1 MIYDE
6 THADINLQLICD
18 CPNSFVSFFQE
29 KSAARSFDL
38 AVIPFE
44 RSKELIMQAAEEY
57 FNSSENFSDPSLQLS
72 SYCLGLISVNDEQI
86 QREKDLLPAIEI
98 MADYGLD
105 MPPLQI
111 RLSQNRLLFIDQ
123 VLKQGKKAYKNP
135 PRLLRLA
142 FLLRAC
148 KGDQKEIEA
157 EVYVRIAQTA
167 LHRGDLEVAGQMCT
181 KLRLGNHSIGW
192 QVSSKLAQL
201 EDYTDLDMKME
212 LVSFA
217 LVYCPPESIEELLQV
232 RWHLERDQLH
242 GACTRQL
249 EMYMT
254 YQNGN
259 ESLLQLVDKSCVNAY
274 RHNVDKMMQNKEKMS
289 TGGAVLQTTAAT
301 TKQLVHAVKNSLKLK
316 DEGKSER
323 QMTNATAPTE
333 NNQDCTR
340 FGLPVF
346 YWNVWCDLFQLHES
360 SLSVTYQLFSLPD
373 SCNNELNLLMWSRRM
388 QVLDNLDRPY
398 ATCHTNDQIV
408 TRLVES
414 VFPQDCLLA
423 LGYLFDLN
431 EPEKAWESFTR
442 LPSTELT
449 LQSAAYY
456 FALQVER
463 LRLDQTHEGGV
474 SQTPAVTTVAPQKL
488 IERCIDLDESCL
500 SAQQI
505 SCRMLLKRALH
516 LLADVSEAQQLR
528 RLDGGVDINRFTT
541 DDGYKQDTIVGLA
554 ITTDA
559 SIYTAAVRLAV
570 HYGVSTWQVAFSHLT
585 ALFAEESIQPDLL
598 TRYMK
603 EHKMQ
608 DTLLQDVT
616 SFSKQMVDVI
626 YPNISG
632 RDHDRLKLFFEILN
646 SHPQMER
653 AMQPNA
659 QTYLDILQK
668 LKSVPVVDVKKLM
681 RSTESFVKE
690 IESVLDADSV
700 GKFAKLAKLISSST
714 SEQGSAVKILP
725 ASVHSVWAQKYFFQ
739 LADPGV
745 SSKAPTAAD
754 WLHRFETCKNQIS
767 KLNPSEFTN
776 LIDGLCFSDQS
787 LDLLT
792 VDVRSEICHRALKM
806 AKQKFRPNK
815 KEHEEDQEIET
826 SKLRLHRWSQHL
838 ERLGSQEYC
847 QFRRDIENAGPH
859 FWRAFERS
867 RAEEEALHHLLLSVL
882 IQQQPIQ
889 LLQLFIS
896 IYPVDC
902 SWAPQDILID
912 AIRLTLD
919 YLRNA
924 NVDGGHLL
932 ADIQPMQVLSYL
944 LIQVSDMIAQ
954 DGPVS
959 ESDVEELLQEF
970 YQDDSVD
977 VNARLQLLEMMP
989 AQFTGAMDQ
998 SADQIQLLRTLALI
1012 RQTWDADDDVVVWSQ
1027 QLTKESV
1034 DSEDQRLLLFTHL
1047 LDTCQTG
1054 AHLRAL
1060 AKLLHFW
1067 PAFSSRY
1074 DISIQHHSSVSVLLT
1089 VSLALCFVSFSEN
1102 PMSAPWTVLWQK
1114 LVQQSVDN
1122 QDTSLTLDS
1131 LLLALE
1137 QKPPLSNEVSHGDK
1151 FLLYCFY

>member
-1 MIYDE
+1 
-6 THADINLQLICD
+6 
-18 CPNSFVSFFQE
+18 
-29 KSAARSFDL
+29 
-38 AVIPFE
+38 
-44 RSKELIMQAAEEY
+44 MQAAEEY
-57 FNSSENFSDPSLQLS
+57 FNSCENFGDPSLQLA
-72 SYCLGLISVNDEQI
+72 SYCLGLISINDEQI
-86 QREKDLLPAIEI
+86 QKEKDLLPAIDI
-98 MADYGLD
+98 MMDYGLD

-123 VLKQGKKAYKNP
+123 VLKQGKKAYKNA

-142 FLLRAC
+142 YLLRAC
-148 KGDQKEIEA
+148 KGDQREIEA
-157 EVYVRIAQTA
+157 QVYVRITQAA
-167 LHRGDLEVAGQMCT
+167 LHRGDLEVAAQMCT

-201 EDYTDLDMKME
+201 EDYSDVDMKME
-212 LVSFA
+212 LISFA
-217 LVYCPPESIEELLQV
+217 LVYCPSESIEELLLL
-232 RWHLERDQLH
+232 RWHLERHQLH

-254 YQNGN
+254 YENGN
-259 ESLLQLVDKSCVNAY
+259 ESLLQLMDKSCVDAY
-274 RHNVDKMMQNKEKMS
+274 HHNVDKTLRDKETIS
-289 TGGAVLQTTAAT
+289 ASGAVLQTTAAT
-301 TKQLVHAVKNSLKLK
+301 TKQLVDAVKNSFKLK
-316 DEGKSER
+316 DDSARADDASAQAES
-323 QMTNATAPTE
+323 
-333 NNQDCTR
+333 NQECTR

-346 YWNVWCDLFQLHES
+346 YWNVWCNLFGLHES

-373 SCNNELNLLMWSRRM
+373 SRNNELNLLTWSRRM
-388 QVLDNLDRPY
+388 QVLDSLDRPY
-398 ATCHTNDQIV
+398 AACRMNDQIV

-423 LGYLFDLN
+423 LAYLFDLN
-431 EPEKAWESFTR
+431 QPEKAWQAFTR

-449 LQSAAYY
+449 LQTAAYY
-456 FALQVER
+456 FALQMER
-463 LRLDQTHEGGV
+463 LQMERLQKQTI
-474 SQTPAVTTVAPQKL
+474 SVTAVAPQKL
-488 IERCIDLDESCL
+488 IERCVNLDDSCL
-500 SAQQI
+500 SAQQL
-505 SCRMLLKRALH
+505 SCRVLLKRALH

-608 DTLLQDVT
+608 DTLLEDVAN
-616 SFSKQMVDVI
+616 FSRQMVDVI

-632 RDHDRLKLFFEILN
+632 RDHDRLKLFFDILN
-646 SHPQMER
+646 SHPQMET
-653 AMQPNA
+653 AMQPSA

-681 RSTESFVKE
+681 RSTDSFVKE

-700 GKFAKLAKLISSST
+700 GKFAKLAKLISSS
-714 SEQGSAVKILP
+714 SGKGDSAVRILP

-739 LADPGV
+739 LANVPAV
-745 SSKAPTAAD
+745 SAKPPTAVD
-754 WLHRFETCKNQIS
+754 WLHRFETCKNQIN
-767 KLNPSEFTN
+767 KLGPNEFTS
-776 LIDGLCFSDQS
+776 LVDGLCFSDQS

-806 AKQKFRPNK
+806 AKQKFRQNNRK
-815 KEHEEDQEIET
+815 DQEEDQESEA
-826 SKLRLHRWSQHL
+826 SKARLQRWTQHL
-838 ERLGSQEYC
+838 ERLASPEYC
-847 QFRRDIENAGPH
+847 QFRRDIEKAGPH

-867 RAEEEALHHLLLSVL
+867 RAEEKALHHLLLSVL

-896 IYPVDC
+896 MYPVEC

-924 NVDGGHLL
+924 DVEGGHLL
-932 ADIQPMQVLSYL
+932 ADGQPMQVLSYL
-944 LIQVSDMIAQ
+944 LAQVSEMIAQ

-959 ESDVEELLQEF
+959 ESDVEDLLREF
-970 YQDDSVD
+970 YQDDGVD
-977 VNARLQLLEMMP
+977 VNARLQLLQMMP
-989 AQFTGAMDQ
+989 AQFSGSMDQ
-998 SADQIQLLRTLALI
+998 SAGQVQLLRTLALI
-1012 RQTWDADDDVVVWSQ
+1012 RQSWARDDHVIAWSQ
-1027 QLTKESV
+1027 QLTKENL
-1034 DSEDQRLLLFTHL
+1034 DSQQQRLLLFTRL
-1047 LDTCQTG
+1047 LKMSHTG
-1054 AHLRAL
+1054 AHLTVL
-1060 AKLLHFW
+1060 AKLLHLW

-1074 DISIQHHSSVSVLLT
+1074 LQIYL
-1089 VSLALCFVSFSEN
+1089 F
-1102 PMSAPWTVLWQK
+1102 
-1114 LVQQSVDN
+1114 
-1122 QDTSLTLDS
+1122 
-1131 LLLALE
+1131 
-1137 QKPPLSNEVSHGDK
+1137 
-1151 FLLYCFY
+1151 